1 MVGGSKN
8 GEPGIPK
15 IGCLFPPKST
25 MELYK
30 YSMWNIKNV
39 SSITNKHKG
48 EYENNRIS
56 HQRTV

>member
-1 MVGGSKN
+1 VVGGSKN
-8 GEPGIPK
+8 GEPDIPK

-39 SSITNKHKG
+39 SSQQTEMTIMFVSEK
-48 EYENNRIS
+48 
-56 HQRTV
+56 

>member
-39 SSITNKHKG
+39 SSITNNDKG
-48 EYENNRIS
+48 KNERKR
-56 HQRTV
+56 QK

>member
-1 MVGGSKN
+1 MVGDSKN

-15 IGCLFPPKST
+15 TGCLFPPKST

-39 SSITNKHKG
+39 SSITNNDKG
-48 EYENNRIS
+48 KNERKR
-56 HQRTV
+56 QK